1 MRTASSLHMKRRLNA
16 AEDSAVSIAVFFI
29 DSTAHSSRSGSMTWV
44 SPFPSGMGGLGWGAQ
59 IALHSR

>member
-16 AEDSAVSIAVFFI
+16 AEDSAVSIAKFFI
-29 DSTAHSSRSGSMTWV
+29 DSTGRSSRSGSMTWV
-44 SPFPSGMGGLGWGAQ
+44 SPFLEGWVGMIQ